1 MGKTNIFCQAERD
14 LFQLSVG
21 LLFRSTE
28 IAQILAGGREPGE
41 VGICTG
47 EKMEAKIEQN
57 RIVIVNVRLNT
68 CV

>member
-28 IAQILAGGREPGE
+28 IALLQILAGGRELGE

-47 EKMEAKIEQN
+47 EKMNERQ
-57 RIVIVNVRLNT
+57 
-68 CV
+68 